1 MRKTLE
7 EGGRSRFHKGILF
20 KSFAQLST
28 HVTRT
33 TTLGSLVSIPRGA
46 ETIQVGGHTD
56 TRNCCTIT
64 RTGSGLVDDR
74 VQ

>member
-1 MRKTLE
+1 MMPR
-7 EGGRSRFHKGILF
+7 
-20 KSFAQLST
+20 
-28 HVTRT
+28 
-33 TTLGSLVSIPRGA
+33 VSCKDYWLI
-46 ETIQVGGHTD
+46 VLGGHTD